1 VKVKKSDGYYYITAD
16 DWDEAPFFLLLYM
29 LHSQTGVPPQSVS
42 LEMMAK
48 ITVIVDY
55 YDCGGAI
62 KIFTNPWLQLLE
74 DTGLPTEYYRELILL
89 VWIAYFFKKPE
100 LFMMTTKMVLA
111 WCAEE
116 RIRTLDLPIPLA
128 VPGKHV
134 LSNTRDSSCLANLT

>member
-1 VKVKKSDGYYYITAD
+1 MSPLVIFHRPLGPSRVRCRGEPGVKVKKSDGYYYITAD

-74 DTGLPTEYYRELILL
+74 DT
-89 VWIAYFFKKPE
+89 
-100 LFMMTTKMVLA
+100 
-111 WCAEE
+111 EE